1 MRDYKRLPF
10 EGLRNCRDL
19 GGYACDDGKMIR
31 YHVLYRA
38 EAPTELSGRDWERM
52 REAGV
57 RTIIDLRSM
66 SEQKLN
72 PYEAPDWAERISYP
86 LQQNDIPVTMPE
98 TMSREQMKE
107 AAAHAFGKS
116 LADGYTK
123 MIEDAPERMV
133 FLLNTIAKAL
143 ARGAVLY
150 HCTAGKDRTGVLS
163 AILYLLCGVEEADIV
178 ADYQVSAVYQKE
190 NPLFELVPEEM
201 KSFLKSD
208 PETMKFFLKEAQEK
222 DYISLLKENGL
233 TAEIIQSIRE
243 KIMEE

>member
-1 MRDYKRLPF
+1 MKEYKRLPF
-10 EGLRNCRDL
+10 EGLKNCRDL

-38 EAPTELSGRDWERM
+38 EAPTDLSERDWEMM
-52 REAGV
+52 RAAGV
-57 RTIIDLRSM
+57 RTIIDLRSV
-66 SEQKLN
+66 SEQKLA
-72 PYEAPDWAERISYP
+72 PYDVPDWAERISYP
-86 LQQNDIPVTMPE
+86 LQQNDIPVVSSEM
-98 TMSREQMKE
+98 MDRERMK
-107 AAAHAFGKS
+107 AAAVHAFGKS

-133 FLLNTIAKAL
+133 FLLNTIEKAL
-143 ARGAVLY
+143 DRGAVLY

-163 AILYLLCGVEEADIV
+163 AILYLLCGVEGADIV

-201 KSFLKSD
+201 KSFLRSD
-208 PETMKFFLKEAQEK
+208 PETMKFFLKEAYEK

-233 TAEIIQSIRE
+233 TMEIIQSIRE
-243 KIMEE
+243 KIMK

>member
-38 EAPTELSGRDWERM
+38 EAPTELSGRDWERR

-72 PYEAPDWAERISYP
+72 PYEAPDWA
-86 LQQNDIPVTMPE
+86 
-98 TMSREQMKE
+98 
-107 AAAHAFGKS
+107 
-116 LADGYTK
+116 
-123 MIEDAPERMV
+123 ERMV

-190 NPLFELVPEEM
+190 NLLFELVSEEM

-208 PETMKFFLKEAQEK
+208 PETMKFFLKEAHEK
-222 DYISLLKENGL
+222 DYISLLKESGL